1 MLPVTHNIFSRHQLN
16 SWHDVSPPINTY
28 SSYTL
33 YFINTMIAVN
43 NDYFNVLYIILVLER
58 CHGGCTAAM
67 NRENTCIF
75 TFSFSAEL
83 EHVSYGWEPL

>member
-1 MLPVTHNIFSRHQLN
+1 
-16 SWHDVSPPINTY
+16 
-28 SSYTL
+28 
-33 YFINTMIAVN
+33 MIAVN

>member
-1 MLPVTHNIFSRHQLN
+1 
-16 SWHDVSPPINTY
+16 
-28 SSYTL
+28 
-33 YFINTMIAVN
+33 MIAVN

-83 EHVSYGWEPL
+83 EHIYVINGYDKDALRSNTQASDLISM